1 MHARFL
7 LPAFLWLISA
17 LHAAES
23 LSANELAAR
32 LDALRPMGST
42 SVRMRME
49 TTGSQSAILQILVK
63 ERRAADVDE
72 VAWQILWPKDRA
84 GETVFLRQN
93 GSRLSVATTRNSPTP
108 QLDDSLFGSAL
119 AVADALENF
128 YGWKSQTLAG
138 TEDVNGTSCAILESR
153 PGGGDSSIYGRVRS
167 WVDLRRLVP
176 LRVEKY
182 THDGRLARRID
193 TTRVVTDNG
202 RAIPAN
208 LSIRDISKNLHTEV
222 DGSRIRHDIALT
234 DADFKPSAK

>member
-1 MHARFL
+1 
-7 LPAFLWLISA
+7 
-17 LHAAES
+17 
-23 LSANELAAR
+23 
-32 LDALRPMGST
+32 
-42 SVRMRME
+42 
-49 TTGSQSAILQILVK
+49 LQILVK

>member
-1 MHARFL
+1 MPARFF
-7 LPAFLWLISA
+7 LPAFLCLAGA

-49 TTGSQSAILQILVK
+49 TTGSRPAILQILVK
-63 ERRAADVDE
+63 ERRAAGVDE

-84 GETVFLRQN
+84 GEAVFLRQN
-93 GSRLSVATTRNSPTP
+93 GGRPSVATARNSPAP
-108 QLDDSLFGSAL
+108 RLDDSLFGSAL
-119 AVADALENF
+119 AVADAIENF
-128 YGWKSQTLAG
+128 YAWKNQTLAG
-138 TEDVNGTSCAILESR
+138 TEDVNGASCAILESR
-153 PGGGDSSIYGRVRS
+153 PGDGDSSIYGRVRS

-182 THDGRLARRID
+182 TRDGRLARRIE
-193 TTRVVTDNG
+193 TTRVVADNG
-202 RAIPAN
+202 RAVPAN
-208 LSIRDISKNLHTEV
+208 LSIRDISRNLHTEV

-234 DADFKPSAK
+234 DADFKPTAE